1 MWTTLSQLPNGQ
13 WHREMFES
21 IQKLYFFPK
30 KKKKKKVKNR
40 KNDTFVKLQQEK
52 LFLLEFQITYVFG
65 KVHAR

>member
-1 MWTTLSQLPNGQ
+1 ML
-13 WHREMFES
+13 ES
-21 IQKLYFFPK
+21 IQKLYLFPK